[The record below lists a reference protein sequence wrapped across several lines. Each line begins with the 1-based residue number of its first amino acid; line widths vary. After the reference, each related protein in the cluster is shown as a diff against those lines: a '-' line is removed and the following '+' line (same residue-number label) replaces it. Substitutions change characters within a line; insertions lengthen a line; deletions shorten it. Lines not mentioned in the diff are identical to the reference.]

1 MRCKPLKSWQDS
13 QIRVLLVSEVILE
26 WEKNEQK
33 CAFSWQFHKYCT
45 TRLWWVPSQ
54 HPERLKG
61 TSRIF
66 FSLIRLVDIPPC
78 VVRLLIWGKQ
88 DSMASEEELTS
99 SLSWL
104 PSVASL
110 THWERETHTWGA
122 APIKLTC
129 RHVRGG
135 IVLIFSWW
143 ERAQPT
149 AGDGIT
155 GQVFLPHLE

>member
-13 QIRVLLVSEVILE
+13 QIQVLLVSKVILE
-26 WEKNEQK
+26 WEKNEQM
-33 CAFSWQFHKYCT
+33 CALSWQFHKSCT
-45 TRLWWVPSQ
+45 TRLWWILNQ

-66 FSLIRLVDIPPC
+66 FSLIRLVDTPPC

-88 DSMASEEELTS
+88 DSMASGEEFTLAP
-99 SLSWL
+99 SWF
-104 PSVASL
+104 PSDVSL

-122 APIKLTC
+122 APIRLTC
-129 RHVRGG
+129 GQIRGG
-135 IVLIFSWW
+135 IVLVFSWW
-143 ERAQPT
+143 ARAQLT

-155 GQVFLPHLE
+155 G